1 MLEDTFLSDL
11 YNVTS
16 YSYNDFHKME
26 VVEYFCIPV
35 FDMDY
40 FEEFL
45 QKNCPIAYGLVDT
58 YILLKELQELT
69 PTTKVL

>member
-1 MLEDTFLSDL
+1 MLEDTFLNDL

-16 YSYNDFHKME
+16 YSWAIETRKLSGL
-26 VVEYFCIPV
+26 CV

-69 PTTKVL
+69 PTTKVF

>member
-11 YNVTS
+11 YDVTS

-35 FDMDY
+35 
-40 FEEFL
+40 
-45 QKNCPIAYGLVDT
+45 I
-58 YILLKELQELT
+58 
-69 PTTKVL
+69 

>member
-35 FDMDY
+35 FNIREPSSYQVVHEYIERDNLIGKLRD
-40 FEEFL
+40 
-45 QKNCPIAYGLVDT
+45 LVF
-58 YILLKELQELT
+58 
-69 PTTKVL
+69 

>member
-1 MLEDTFLSDL
+1 MLEDTFLSNL

-45 QKNCPIAYGLVDT
+45 QKNCPIAYSLADT
-58 YILLKELQELT
+58 YILLRELREVT
-69 PTTKVL
+69 PAAEMF